1 MPGPLILTSAGI
13 GLGGFTILR
22 DVTVSVGPGEVI
34 GVVGGNGSGKTT
46 LIRMMA
52 TLLSP
57 RSGDGSVLG
66 ARMGT
71 SEVYPVRQRIG
82 LITHIPAVIPELTL
96 ADHLQHV
103 VRLSG
108 LDTGRIPAALRAVGL
123 DGAAER
129 KGGDSSFGMLRRT
142 EVARLLIAEPEILL
156 LDEAFSGLDS
166 EAVSLI
172 DAVIER
178 TITREGAVVIVSH
191 DRSQMRVA
199 ERVFAIDGG
208 TLRAEP

>member
-1 MPGPLILTSAGI
+1 MPGPLILTSVGI

-22 DVTVSVGPGEVI
+22 DVTVSVGTGEVI

-71 SEVYPVRQRIG
+71 SEVYPVRRRIG
-82 LITHIPAVIPELTL
+82 LISHIPAVIPELTL

>member
-1 MPGPLILTSAGI
+1 VPGPLILTSAGI

>member
-1 MPGPLILTSAGI
+1 MPGPLILTSVGI

-22 DVTVSVGPGEVI
+22 DVTVSVGTGEVI

-82 LITHIPAVIPELTL
+82 LISHIPAVIPELTL

-123 DGAAER
+123 DGAADR
-129 KGGDSSFGMLRRT
+129 KGAESSFGMLRRT

-172 DAVIER
+172 DVVIER
-178 TITREGAVVIVSH
+178 TLARDGAVVIVSH
-191 DRSQMRVA
+191 DRSQMRFTR
-199 ERVFAIDGG
+199 RVFAIEGG

>member
-1 MPGPLILTSAGI
+1 VPGPLILTSVGI

-82 LITHIPAVIPELTL
+82 LISHIPAVIPELTL

-123 DGAAER
+123 DGAADR
-129 KGGDSSFGMLRRT
+129 KGAESSFGMLRRT

-172 DAVIER
+172 DAVMER
-178 TITREGAVVIVSH
+178 TLARDGAVVIVSH
-191 DRSQMRVA
+191 DRSQMRFA
-199 ERVFAIDGG
+199 RRVFAIDGG
-208 TLRAEP
+208 TLRAGP